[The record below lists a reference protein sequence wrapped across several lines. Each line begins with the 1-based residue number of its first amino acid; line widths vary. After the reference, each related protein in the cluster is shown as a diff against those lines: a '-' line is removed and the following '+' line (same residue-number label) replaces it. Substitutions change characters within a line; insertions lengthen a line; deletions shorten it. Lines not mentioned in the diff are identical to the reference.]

1 MNSRAIATQAL
12 AAVLCNKQSLTQI
25 LPQYKKLCKKPED
38 GAFVQ
43 VLCFGVLR
51 FYPRLNLVAS
61 QLLKT
66 PLKNKDQDIL
76 LLICVGLYQLIDLNT
91 PPHAAIS
98 ETVEASRQLKK
109 PWASGLINAVLRNFL
124 RQKETLMQSIEKNI
138 EAKYQHPLWMIQA
151 IKKAWPNDMEAILQ
165 ANNHQAPM
173 VLRVNLKKTTRES
186 YLEKLATENMK
197 ASLVE
202 GTEAGIILVT
212 AYDVAKI
219 PGFSLGLVSVQ
230 DGAAQLAA
238 NILDI
243 APNMRVL
250 DACAAPGG
258 KTAHILEKEPN
269 LSELLAIDI
278 SEERGKR
285 ITENLD
291 RLELN
296 AKIITADAGQPNTWW
311 DGVLFDRILLDAPC
325 SATGVIRRH
334 PDIKF
339 LRQQT
344 DIANLAKEQF
354 ALLKTLWAL
363 LKPGGRLLYATC
375 SILPAENSEVVQQFL
390 NQEPSARLLP
400 MNIAWGEVLPVGH
413 QLLPGQN
420 HMDGFY
426 YALLE
431 KISK

>member
-12 AAVLCNKQSLTQI
+12 TAVLCNKQSLTQI
-25 LPQYKKLCKKPED
+25 LPMYKEHCKKPED

-51 FYPRLNLVAS
+51 FYPRLKFITS

-66 PLKNKDQDIL
+66 PLKSKDQDIL
-76 LLICVGLYQLIDLNT
+76 LLICLGLYQLIDLNT

-109 PWASGLINAVLRNFL
+109 PWASGLVNAVLRNFL

-138 EAKYQHPLWMIQA
+138 EAKYQHPLWLIQS

-165 ANNHQAPM
+165 ANNSQAPM
-173 VLRVNLKKTTRES
+173 VLRINLQKIQREA
-186 YLEKLATENMK
+186 YLEKLAADNIK

-202 GTEAGIILVT
+202 GTQAGIVLESACDVT
-212 AYDVAKI
+212 RI
-219 PGFSLGLVSVQ
+219 PGFYEGLVSVQ

-238 NILDI
+238 NLLDL

-258 KTAHILEKEPN
+258 KTAHILETEPK

-278 SEERGKR
+278 SEERCKR
-285 ITENLD
+285 ITENVN
-291 RLELN
+291 RLQLK
-296 AKIITADAGQPNTWW
+296 AKIITADASQPKTWW

-339 LRQQT
+339 LRQPN
-344 DIANLAKEQF
+344 DIANLAKEQL
-354 ALLKTLWAL
+354 ALLKTLWKL
-363 LKPGGRLLYATC
+363 LKPNGRLLYATC
-375 SILPAENSEVVQQFL
+375 SILPAENSEVIQEFL
-390 NQEPSARLLP
+390 SQEPTAIPLP
-400 MNIAWGEVLPVGH
+400 MNIAWGQALPVGH

-420 HMDGFY
+420 NMDGFY
-426 YALLE
+426 YALIE
-431 KISK
+431 KQA